1 MGFAIHHPSVTWH
14 VQSLCVLII
23 LIKQSA
29 NTSDGRI
36 LLHMSIMV
44 WKIDKSTISRLTFSE
59 TDFDFITKRL
69 PSGLYTTFRTFAQHT
84 KVIGL
89 SVHLARLYQ
98 PAKTQGLVI
107 VRTQRKLRQI
117 LAQLLNSMGTDEARL
132 RIVLDTTSE
141 PGTLYVMMQVF
152 QVLPE
157 KLYHEGVCVA
167 LSARSREEPKLKKT
181 QFISAS
187 ATERECIGEN
197 VFEILLTHRGRILE
211 GMTSN
216 FFYVCGE
223 TLGTAAR
230 GVLLGVTR
238 EPYLHWR
245 GKRRSGSAIGR
256 CHVTKSLRL
265 PKPLSQ
271 AVRAGLFPLPKLSI
285 TILAQPE
292 RSCRNSWKCMTGNS
306 TLWPNHSCEL
316 SRQQVGTDFRRK
328 IME

>member
-1 MGFAIHHPSVTWH
+1 MRAPRIHILSDEIIPPSDGPRARFEPCVLLQVFKENINSPTSLKFPVTSLAQGSRMGFAIHHPSVTWH

-59 TDFDFITKRL
+59 TDFDSITKRL

-89 SVHLARLYQ
+89 SAHLARLYQ
-98 PAKTQGLVI
+98 PAKAQGLVI

-157 KLYHEGVCVA
+157 KLYHEGACVA

-187 ATERECIGEN
+187 ATERECIGGD

-238 EPYLHWR
+238 GTVLALARQAEIPD
-245 GKRRSGSAIGR
+245 
-256 CHVTKSLRL
+256 
-265 PKPLSQ
+265 PLSGV
-271 AVRAGLFPLPKLSI
+271 A
-285 TILAQPE
+285 
-292 RSCRNSWKCMTGNS
+292 M
-306 TLWPNHSCEL
+306 
-316 SRQQVGTDFRRK
+316 
-328 IME
+328 

>member
-1 MGFAIHHPSVTWH
+1 MCTTASIQGKYKFANIIKIACYLFSARKSNGVCHSSSFRDLAGSV
-14 VQSLCVLII
+14 SLRFDNPHQAER
-23 LIKQSA
+23 KQ
-29 NTSDGRI
+29 SDGRI

-59 TDFDFITKRL
+59 TDFDSITKRL

-89 SVHLARLYQ
+89 SAHLARLYQ

-157 KLYHEGVCVA
+157 KLYHEGACVA
-167 LSARSREEPKLKKT
+167 LSARSRDEPKLKKT

-187 ATERECIGEN
+187 ATERECIGGD

-216 FFYVCGE
+216 FFYSMWGDIGDGSSWRLARRHAGNRTCTGE
-223 TLGTAAR
+223 A
-230 GVLLGVTR
+230 
-238 EPYLHWR
+238 
-245 GKRRSGSAIGR
+245 SGD
-256 CHVTKSLRL
+256 
-265 PKPLSQ
+265 PDPLS
-271 AVRAGLFPLPKLSI
+271 GL
-285 TILAQPE
+285 A
-292 RSCRNSWKCMTGNS
+292 M
-306 TLWPNHSCEL
+306 
-316 SRQQVGTDFRRK
+316 
-328 IME
+328 

>member
-1 MGFAIHHPSVTWH
+1 MALMVRIQYLFIFPALFFSPIRGYWATQIFAAQLYGLYGWLKFLLLRVRQPEIYHLISKIAGFEPMTAWP

-44 WKIDKSTISRLTFSE
+44 WKIDKSTISRLTFPE
-59 TDFDFITKRL
+59 TDFDSITKQL

-98 PAKTQGLVI
+98 PAKAQGLVI

-157 KLYHEGVCVA
+157 KLYHEGPCVA

-181 QFISAS
+181 QFILPQPLSGNAS
-187 ATERECIGEN
+187 GEM
-197 VFEILLTHRGRILE
+197 FLKSCSH
-211 GMTSN
+211 
-216 FFYVCGE
+216 
-223 TLGTAAR
+223 TAA
-230 GVLLGVTR
+230 
-238 EPYLHWR
+238 
-245 GKRRSGSAIGR
+245 A
-256 CHVTKSLRL
+256 
-265 PKPLSQ
+265 
-271 AVRAGLFPLPKLSI
+271 
-285 TILAQPE
+285 
-292 RSCRNSWKCMTGNS
+292 SWKA
-306 TLWPNHSCEL
+306 
-316 SRQQVGTDFRRK
+316 
-328 IME
+328 

>member
-59 TDFDFITKRL
+59 TDFDSITKRL

-89 SVHLARLYQ
+89 SAHLARLYQ

-157 KLYHEGVCVA
+157 KLYHEGACVA

-238 EPYLHWR
+238 GTVLALARQAEIRIRYRALPCDEISTITEAFITSSSR
-245 GKRRSGSAIGR
+245 GIVPIAQIEHHDIGSAGTIMQKLMEMYDR
-256 CHVTKSLRL
+256 QLYSLAE
-265 PKPLSQ
+265 PF
-271 AVRAGLFPLPKLSI
+271 V
-285 TILAQPE
+285 
-292 RSCRNSWKCMTGNS
+292 
-306 TLWPNHSCEL
+306 
-316 SRQQVGTDFRRK
+316 
-328 IME
+328 